1 MVKLTHREMQV
12 AGLVARGLVNEEVA
26 STLGIKVPTA
36 KNHLW
41 SIYRKIGV
49 ENRVQLAR
57 WLDAHDAGPGKDE
70 GGCKDG
76 GGQRSI
82 GLWSYCVHRTIAY
95 AHRSEGGLD
104 AREPPIERRIRGES

>member
-76 GGQRSI
+76 GDNG
-82 GLWSYCVHRTIAY
+82 A
-95 AHRSEGGLD
+95 
-104 AREPPIERRIRGES
+104 